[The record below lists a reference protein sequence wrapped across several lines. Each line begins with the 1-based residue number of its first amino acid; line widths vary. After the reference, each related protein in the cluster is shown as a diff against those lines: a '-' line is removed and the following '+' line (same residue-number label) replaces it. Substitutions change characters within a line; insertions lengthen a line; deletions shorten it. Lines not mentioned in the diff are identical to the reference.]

1 MVIALAFAAALLAP
15 PPTESRQGLWI
26 GDLRVCRENVE
37 RVQVSRDEAQGQAV
51 LIAFREEL
59 RTLLHQETERR
70 VGKPL
75 RVQLDGRV
83 IMEPVVLE
91 PITGGTIQLSP
102 GLDIDAEPFRRA
114 AASQCG
120 PASDILSN

>member
-37 RVQVSRDEAQGQAV
+37 RVQVTRDEAQGQAV

-91 PITGGTIQLSP
+91 PITGGSIQLQSVRE
-102 GLDIDAEPFRRA
+102 DEFDEVRQA
-114 AASQCG
+114 AARGCAQE
-120 PASDILSN
+120 